1 RVDDGA
7 LGREVVV
14 LAVEVDRGAGA
25 VVPGHPLPGARR
37 RVVAHAVGRRGALAL
52 VEQPPT
58 RAGQA
63 GRARV
68 DRRGALLRGRDDA
81 LVDVLHARGVHLEH
95 AAVVRPEAVE
105 LVLD

>member
-1 RVDDGA
+1 
-7 LGREVVV
+7 
-14 LAVEVDRGAGA
+14 
-25 VVPGHPLPGARR
+25 
-37 RVVAHAVGRRGALAL
+37 
-52 VEQPPT
+52 PPT

-81 LVDVLHARGVHLEH
+81 LVDVLHARGVHLQD

-105 LVLD
+105 LVLDVGDLGVHRAGQVALRRPHEAFRVLDVRVRQRLAVRDAAVRVGGD